1 MKSGKL
7 RGITNIM
14 KDARLKELIAEEGHK
29 FTQEYQEY
37 DQIGKGEVIVKLA
50 E

>member
-14 KDARLKELIAEEGHK
+14 KDARLKELITEEGHK
-29 FTQEYQEY
+29 FAQEY
-37 DQIGKGEVIVKLA
+37 DQIGKGEVTVKLA